1 MEAKFMSKTVIITG
15 GTSGYGLATAKAFK
29 NAGYITLITGRD
41 LSRLEKAQKESGADY
56 IFAHDVK
63 SYDGWVALKEY
74 ADKTLG
80 RLDVLVNNAGGGV
93 AIRPIEEQ
101 TRETIDE
108 IISLNLN
115 SVMYAAQIF
124 AADMKA
130 CGSGTIIN
138 IASVC
143 ATHAWANWSVYAAAK
158 AGVLNFTK
166 GLQTE
171 LQPFGVRAS
180 CVIPASASTNF
191 QSAASLSETND
202 SLQTEDIAQTVL
214 FVAEM
219 PSRAIVEDITVWGMS
234 QTVQPL

>member
-1 MEAKFMSKTVIITG
+1 MSKTVIITG

-29 NAGYITLITGRD
+29 NAGYTTLITGRD

-56 IFAHDVK
+56 IFVQDVK
-63 SYDGWVALKEY
+63 NYDSWVELKKY
-74 ADKTLG
+74 SDSVLG
-80 RLDVLVNNAGGGV
+80 QLDVLVNNAGGGI
-93 AIRPIEEQ
+93 AIRPIEKQ
-101 TRETIDE
+101 TKETIDE
-108 IISLNLN
+108 IVALNLN
-115 SVMYAAQIF
+115 SVMYSAQIF
-124 AADMKA
+124 AADMKKR
-130 CGSGTIIN
+130 GSGTIIN

-143 ATHAWANWSVYAAAK
+143 ATHAWADWSVYAAAK

-191 QSAASLSETND
+191 QSSASLGETND
-202 SLQTEDIAQTVL
+202 SLRIEDIAATVL

-219 PSRAIVEDITVWGMS
+219 PSHAIVEDVTVWGMS